1 MTLTF
6 TVCCQLWASNVSYC
20 SVKWSTKMRQKQ
32 PSKHLHL
39 CWHKSPSLLFKT
51 HFPPKMNQAIDWQSV
66 RTSSASTFWQRWG
79 ADGHMPPE
87 LILSVSA
94 SSASIIT
101 RKEPIASSTLY
112 TSTLTINEKK
122 EIQLWQAVRRRRNLA
137 KAGTH
142 LKLITLTVHV
152 GTATFG
158 FSLSYY

>member
-1 MTLTF
+1 
-6 TVCCQLWASNVSYC
+6 
-20 SVKWSTKMRQKQ
+20 
-32 PSKHLHL
+32 
-39 CWHKSPSLLFKT
+39 
-51 HFPPKMNQAIDWQSV
+51 
-66 RTSSASTFWQRWG
+66 
-79 ADGHMPPE
+79 MPPE